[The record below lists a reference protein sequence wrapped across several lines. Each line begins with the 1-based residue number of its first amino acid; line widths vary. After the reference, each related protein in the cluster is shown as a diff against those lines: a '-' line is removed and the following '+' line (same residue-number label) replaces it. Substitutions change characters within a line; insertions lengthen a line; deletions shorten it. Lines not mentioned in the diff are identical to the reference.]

1 MRPPLKLSFDY
12 MDTPE
17 RRVLSLER
25 DGILC
30 IPVLGFD
37 CYRRRW
43 EQPPLHVH
51 EECLEVS
58 LCLRGDLAMEIG
70 GSVYPFRPGTM
81 FVTGPESLHRIR
93 SYPKGMGKYWF
104 LFRIPKDGFPLLGLP
119 QGEADSLTA
128 ALTGLADRPISGTDE
143 VKRLFKR
150 LFLLYDT
157 LPAGTPERSLRLRS
171 AVLALLLAVV
181 DAAAATSHERGETRL
196 GRLVD
201 EMREHPER
209 AYPLDKISESL
220 GFSPSNLLVRFK
232 RLTGLPPHAFL
243 LEQRIA
249 HAKKMLASGMSVAVV
264 AHRLGFSS
272 SQHFSGQFKAA
283 TGSSPTGMCRK
294 TSKSQTVH
302 RGAGKMISS
311 QGQQ

>member
-1 MRPPLKLSFDY
+1 MKRRAPLKLSFDY

-17 RRVLSLER
+17 RRVLSLEG

-30 IPVLGFD
+30 MPVLGFD
-37 CYRRRW
+37 CYRRQW

-58 LCLRGDLAMEIG
+58 LCLRGDLVMESG
-70 GSVYPFRPGTM
+70 GRTYPFKPGTM
-81 FVTGPESLHRIR
+81 FVTGPEDVHRIR
-93 SYPKGMGKYWF
+93 AYPKGMNKYWF
-104 LFRIPKDGFPLLGLP
+104 LFRIPRDGFPLLSLP
-119 QGEADSLTA
+119 PKEANSLTA
-128 ALTGLADRPISGTDE
+128 ALTSLANRPFPGTDE

-150 LFLLYDT
+150 LFHLCDT

-181 DAAAATSHERGETRL
+181 DAASATLYDRAEVRL

-209 AYPLDKISESL
+209 DYPLGKISESL
-220 GFSPSNLLVRFK
+220 GFSTSNLLLRFK

-243 LEQRIA
+243 LERRIDC
-249 HAKKMLASGMSVAVV
+249 AKRMLAEGKPVAVV
-264 AHRLGFSS
+264 AHQLGFSS
-272 SQHFSGQFKAA
+272 SQHFSNQFKAV
-283 TGSSPTGMCRK
+283 TGLSPTESRCAKNR
-294 TSKSQTVH
+294 
-302 RGAGKMISS
+302 
-311 QGQQ
+311 